1 MTEQDLAD
9 EAAGTYVFSEGEVEE
24 VETEVVQNLTWI
36 SDGIA
41 YDLLAM
47 GSPLTQQQ
55 LTAMAKEILS
65 H

>member
-1 MTEQDLAD
+1 M
-9 EAAGTYVFSEGEVEE
+9 FSEGEVEE

>member
-1 MTEQDLAD
+1 M
-9 EAAGTYVFSEGEVEE
+9 FSEGEVEE
-24 VETEVVQNLTWI
+24 VETEVIQNVLWI

-47 GSPLTQQQ
+47 DSPLTQQQ